1 MALVFGP
8 VLGVLVGLLEV
19 EEVCEVQIRLLL
31 VRGEDRLVLLVLRG
45 FLLPFLVRLVRVGT
59 VLQELVL
66 LDALVLVMV
75 RLSFLLVALYRLSLR
90 RLLVL
95 LLR

>member
-1 MALVFGP
+1 VVLVFGS
-8 VLGVLVGLLEV
+8 VLGVLVGLSEV
-19 EEVCEVQIRLLL
+19 VEVCEVQIRPLL
-31 VRGEDRLVLLVLRG
+31 VRGEDRLVVLVLRG

-59 VLQELVL
+59 VLQELAL
-66 LDALVLVMV
+66 LDALALVMV
-75 RLSFLLVALYRLSLR
+75 RLGFLLVALYRLSLR

>member
-1 MALVFGP
+1 
-8 VLGVLVGLLEV
+8 VLVGLLEV
-19 EEVCEVQIRLLL
+19 EEVCGVQIQLLL
-31 VRGEDRLVLLVLRG
+31 VQDEDRLVLLVLRG
-45 FLLPFLVRLVRVGT
+45 FLLPFLVHLVRAGT

-75 RLSFLLVALYRLSLR
+75 HLSFLLVALYRLSLR